1 MMHDHEESD
10 FAIVAMKLA
19 NKTGLPV
26 AEQGER
32 RVGTERNAD
41 QHNTRRA
48 QDRESVSHELDRIRQ
63 AARQRR
69 NEKFTALFHHIN
81 PEMMRTA
88 FYALRRN
95 AAPGVDGQTWRTYEA
110 DLDQRIVE
118 LHDRVQRGAYRA
130 QPSRRMHIPKPDG
143 TQRPIAIAAL
153 EDKIVQRA
161 TAMVLNQIYEE
172 EFLGFSYGFRPERG
186 QHDALDA
193 VFVGIDTRKV
203 SYILD
208 ADIASFFDRVNQ
220 DWLIRFVEHRI
231 GDKRIIRLIRKWLS
245 VGVLE
250 NGVVQTSEQGT
261 GQGSVISPL
270 LANLYLHYVFDLWA
284 ERWRRREAT
293 GDMIIVRYADDIVVG
308 FQYEADARR
317 FRNMMRERLLEFSLQ
332 LNPDKTRLIRFGRFA
347 ALTREKKGLGKPET
361 FNFLGFTHICGKD
374 RQGRFQIRRKSRI
387 DRRRAKLKE
396 VRNELQRRMHHSIP
410 AQGKWL
416 KQVMKGYFVYH
427 GVPTNHRSLWS
438 FRENV
443 KRIWLRTLRR
453 RSQKHALRWDRMLR
467 IADEWLPLPKI
478 FHPWPNARFAVKYS
492 R

>member
-438 FRENV
+438 FRGNV

>member
-1 MMHDHEESD
+1 
-10 FAIVAMKLA
+10 
-19 NKTGLPV
+19 
-26 AEQGER
+26 
-32 RVGTERNAD
+32 
-41 QHNTRRA
+41 
-48 QDRESVSHELDRIRQ
+48 VSHELDRIRQ
-63 AARQRR
+63 AARQRKK
-69 NEKFTALFHHIN
+69 EKFTALFHHIN

-95 AAPGVDGQTWRTYEA
+95 AAPGVDGQTWRIYEA
-110 DLDQRIVE
+110 DLDQRIVD

-130 QPSRRMHIPKPDG
+130 QPSRRTYIPKPDG
-143 TQRPIAIAAL
+143 KQRPIAIAAL

-161 TAMVLNQIYEE
+161 TATVLNQIYEE
-172 EFLGFSYGFRPERG
+172 EFLGFSYGFRPQRG

-193 VFVGIDTRKV
+193 LFVGIDTRKV

-245 VGVLE
+245 AGVLE

-270 LANLYLHYVFDLWA
+270 LANVYLHYVFDLWA
-284 ERWRRREAT
+284 GRWRRREAT

-308 FQYEADARR
+308 FQYEADARL
-317 FRNMMRERLLEFSLQ
+317 FWNMMRERLQEFSLQ
-332 LNPDKTRLIRFGRFA
+332 LNLDKTRLIRFGRYA
-347 ALTREKKGLGKPET
+347 ALTRQKKGFGKPET

-453 RSQKHALRWDRMLR
+453 RSQKHALRWDRMLK
-467 IADEWLPLPKI
+467 IADEWLPLPRI